1 MDMTEK
7 TVAST
12 QVFDGRIIKVYLDE
26 IELPDGRRASREILR
41 HNGGVCCA
49 VLNDR
54 DEIALVRQY
63 RYVYGEVVT
72 ELPAGKLEAGE
83 DPFDAI
89 KREVHEEI
97 GAYGTDWRDMGC
109 LYPTPGYCGE
119 VIHLYACRLAEADAP
134 DPDDDEFLEFE
145 WVPFKK
151 AVRMVMEG
159 KLPDSKTQTLILK
172 LAVERAQ
179 EED

>member
-7 TVAST
+7 TITSRE
-12 QVFDGRIIKVYLDE
+12 VFSGKIMRVYLDE
-26 IELPDGRRASREILR
+26 VELPDGRRAPREILR

-49 VLNDR
+49 VLNER
-54 DEIALVRQY
+54 DEIAFVRQY

-72 ELPAGKLEAGE
+72 ELPAGKLELGE
-83 DPFDAI
+83 DPLDAI

-97 GAYGTDWRDMGC
+97 GAYGTDWRDMGK

-119 VIHLYACRLAEADAP
+119 VIHLYTCRLSTTDAP
-134 DPDDDEFLEFE
+134 QPDDDEILESM
-145 WVPFKK
+145 WVSFDE
-151 AVRMVMEG
+151 AVRMVMDG

-172 LAVERAQ
+172 LAHERASR
-179 EED
+179 

>member
-7 TVAST
+7 TVASQ
-12 QVFDGRIIKVYLDE
+12 QVFNGRIIRVYLDE
-26 IELPDGRRASREILR
+26 VELPDGQHAPREILR

-72 ELPAGKLEAGE
+72 ELPAGKLETGE
-83 DPFDAI
+83 NPFEAV
-89 KREVHEEI
+89 KREVREEI
-97 GAYGTDWRDMGC
+97 GAYGTDWRDMGK

-119 VIHLYACRLAEADAP
+119 VIHLYTCRLSSVTAP
-134 DPDDDEFLEFE
+134 EPDEDEILESM
-145 WVPFKK
+145 WVPFDE
-151 AVRMVMEG
+151 AVRMVLSGE
-159 KLPDSKTQTLILK
+159 LPDSKTQTLILK
-172 LAVERAQ
+172 LACERAQ
-179 EED
+179 H